1 MVNVGAD
8 GVLTVEACGGWTRAM
23 AGSRKHDFA
32 FGTQIKTLSALSLIA
47 GVAPLG
53 LVGVRCAATSRPHI
67 RASAPSH
74 ARQSSPSR

>member
-1 MVNVGAD
+1 MPAQAE
-8 GVLTVEACGGWTRAM
+8 LPWLLM
-23 AGSRKHDFA
+23 ARLHPAVHPRGQLHDFA
-32 FGTQIKTLSALSLIA
+32 FGTQIKTLSALSQIA